1 MPIENNFF
9 LGTKPIES
17 VVDSVS
23 LADKLKDVIANNR
36 PEIASLIS
44 RLIGISFGATVSY
57 FLFRYLIKHLDP
69 SNSDKLGAIARA
81 ESIMKELGITSNI
94 ELNEY
99 ELCIAANLVVP
110 KNIDCSWEDIGG
122 LEHIIEDLKETVI
135 YPLKSFNP
143 TNTGIKNSLA
153 TANAIGKRSKLIQPP
168 KGVLLFGPPGNAKTM
183 IAKALAKESGARFI
197 NLQISSL
204 FDKWFGESQKKS

>member
-69 SNSDKLGAIARA
+69 SNSDKLG
-81 ESIMKELGITSNI
+81 S
-94 ELNEY
+94 Y
-99 ELCIAANLVVP
+99 
-110 KNIDCSWEDIGG
+110 
-122 LEHIIEDLKETVI
+122 
-135 YPLKSFNP
+135 
-143 TNTGIKNSLA
+143 
-153 TANAIGKRSKLIQPP
+153 
-168 KGVLLFGPPGNAKTM
+168 
-183 IAKALAKESGARFI
+183 
-197 NLQISSL
+197 
-204 FDKWFGESQKKS
+204 